1 MMCLCRMLRIC
12 YNFVRGADRM
22 KEELFDDL
30 ILERGYEYAQE
41 GAVDHVRKVGEV
53 IYATVHGTED
63 YHVKIDDN
71 DMFCDCPYAKEG
83 AHCKHMAA
91 VLYYLDSHP
100 VYDEHTIIDA
110 LSEKQAKQ
118 LLKKI
123 LKDHPEYLDQLPQVE
138 KKVENKESVEEAFRN
153 HPDKKSARGYI
164 VKCMD
169 DYMDIDI
176 LIHTFK
182 NYLEDKI
189 VSKYLIDY
197 YSTLDIKKAISFV
210 KSLKTDKPSIKK
222 MYQSYLKD
230 LYLKDNDRE
239 SYLDILWKLVKED
252 GQIDFYRELK
262 RQYTKEEWIPL
273 REDLL
278 NSLPPRARLDKIY
291 LEEGMYDQLLNLVIQ
306 TPGLYILEEY
316 YRDLLNYPEQL
327 LNKYLE
333 ELKPLVGKQDI
344 THYLKEIEE
353 IPGGVQFISLNKL
366 RK

>member
-1 MMCLCRMLRIC
+1 
-12 YNFVRGADRM
+12 M

-71 DMFCDCPYAKEG
+71 DMFCYCPYAKEG

-91 VLYYLDSHP
+91 VLYYLDTHP

-138 KKVENKESVEEAFRN
+138 KKVEIKESVEEAFRN
-153 HPDKKSARGYI
+153 HPDVKSARGYI

-182 NYLEDKI
+182 NYLEDKV
-189 VSKYLIDY
+189 VSKSLIDY

-239 SYLDILWKLVKED
+239 SYLDILWTLVKED

-262 RQYTKEEWIPL
+262 RQYSNDEWESL
-273 REDLL
+273 RDELL
-278 NSLPPRARLDKIY
+278 KNLPPRARLDKIY

-316 YRDLLNYPEQL
+316 YHDLLDYPEQL

-353 IPGGVQFISLNKL
+353 IPGGIQFISVNRL

>member
-1 MMCLCRMLRIC
+1 
-12 YNFVRGADRM
+12 M

-63 YHVKIDDN
+63 YHVKMDNN

-91 VLYYLDSHP
+91 VMYYLDSHP
-100 VYDEHTIIDA
+100 VYDEHVLIDA

-118 LLKKI
+118 LLKSI
-123 LKDHPEYLDQLPQVE
+123 LKDHPEYFDQLPKVE
-138 KKVENKESVEEAFRN
+138 KKEEIKESVEESFRN
-153 HPDKKSARGYI
+153 HPDIKSARGYI
-164 VKCMD
+164 VKCID
-169 DYMDIDI
+169 EYYDIDVI
-176 LIHTFK
+176 IHTFK
-182 NYLEDKI
+182 DYLEDK
-189 VSKYLIDY
+189 VVFQSLIDY
-197 YSTLDIKKAISFV
+197 YGSLDIKKAISFV
-210 KSLKTDKPSIKK
+210 KSLNTDKPSIKK
-222 MYQSYLKD
+222 MYQSCLKD
-230 LYLKDNDRE
+230 LYLKDNNRD
-239 SYLDILWKLVKED
+239 SYLDILWTLVRED

-262 RQYTKEEWIPL
+262 RQYSKKEWEPL
-273 REDLL
+273 RDELL
-278 NSLPPRARLDKIY
+278 KNLPPRARLDKIY
-291 LEEGMYDQLLNLVIQ
+291 LEEGMYDNLLDLVIQ

-316 YRDLLNYPEQL
+316 YHDLLDYPEQL

-333 ELKPLVGKQDI
+333 ELKPLVGKKDI

-353 IPGGVQFISLNKL
+353 IPGGIQFISVNKL